1 MTWAKAVRKA
11 DSFDSEKVVDAL
23 EGLEIDSLRG
33 PGCVIR
39 RADHQASVGSYIGL
53 VAWDDGF
60 PDFALWKNA
69 TYVPGDQVWR
79 PEAEIRAAR
88 QSAQG

>member
-11 DSFDSEKVVDAL
+11 DSFDTEKVVDAL
-23 EGLEIDSLRG
+23 EGLEMESLRG
-33 PGCVIR
+33 PGRIIR
-39 RADHQASVGSYIGL
+39 KEDHQASVGSYIGA
-53 VAWDDGF
+53 VVWDDSF

-79 PEAEIRAAR
+79 PEAEILAAR
-88 QSAQG
+88 QSSR